1 MHALLRAG
9 CITIASN
16 SVSIDMK
23 GIIMLLAMVM
33 SGCAGA
39 PVVREVV
46 QQAPASVTDAEIK
59 TLYAGLRNRNKTKAF
74 DALIELDLR
83 NVMSVNCDLVI
94 GDVEQCSSLIERVMI
109 NLAGSENSD
118 ALLLDSVMSK
128 DDEVALGAK

>member
-1 MHALLRAG
+1 
-9 CITIASN
+9 
-16 SVSIDMK
+16 
-23 GIIMLLAMVM
+23 MLLAMVM